1 MKFPVQSLKARILMG
16 FFIVILVISL
26 LIALLGV
33 AIIQRYILGTAYDRV
48 GKNLNAARTF
58 YDEEIKDIGEALRLV
73 SLNEDP
79 DLLRKKMDLDY
90 FTVLSSDELPSVRN
104 KIVQQAWKEK
114 RMLGGTRIIAAEE
127 LERMAEEVVARTRIE
142 LMETQRA
149 KPTSEIILESAMVKE
164 YAVPVRSADGEYRI
178 LIYGG
183 RIINQDY
190 ALVDR
195 IRALVFGN
203 ELYNAKPVGTVTVF
217 QDDVRIA
224 TNVLNEDGT
233 RAIGTRV
240 SSEVYEKVLERGQT
254 WHDRAFVVTDW
265 YKTAYEPIR
274 DIEGNIIG
282 ILYVGLLEQPYND
295 LQKNITLVFL
305 AIMIGTT
312 LLAVMVSFL
321 LAGGIHRPIAEVLD
335 ATQRISSGDLGL
347 KVNTRTSIS
356 DLNEL
361 AESFNEMSVKLYD
374 REESLIFANQKL
386 EEANKSYVDLIGFV
400 SHELKGILASAVMN
414 VYSIKDGFLGMVN
427 FKQRKAIDSVA
438 RSLDYLTATVKK
450 FLNLGRIE
458 KGELPINKR
467 DVLLK
472 SEVFD
477 VSIHSLAALALS
489 KKIRFDNRID
499 PELKVCADADLMQVV
514 GNNLIGNAIK
524 YGLDDGE
531 IRIDSRVLGTK
542 VEIEVY
548 NDSVPIAEDQLP
560 LLFQKFSRLNNEA
573 TRSVKGTGL
582 GLFITR
588 QIVEEHGGSIRVQP
602 KEKGNS
608 FIFEIERS

>member
-1 MKFPVQSLKARILMG
+1 MNFPVQSLKGRILMG

-26 LIALLGV
+26 MTALLGV

-48 GKNLNAARTF
+48 GNNLDAARTF
-58 YDEEIKDIGEALRLV
+58 YEEEIRDIGEALRLV

-79 DLLRKKMDLDY
+79 DLLREKMGLDY
-90 FTVLSSDELPSVRN
+90 FYVLSSEEIASVQN
-104 KIVQQAWKEK
+104 EIVQRAWKEK
-114 RMLGGTRIIAAEE
+114 KMLGGTRIIDAEE
-127 LERMAEEVVARTRIE
+127 LEKMPEAAGIRTRMEI
-142 LMETQRA
+142 LETQRA
-149 KPTSEIILESAMVKE
+149 KPTSKTVLESAMAKE
-164 YAVPVRSADGEYRI
+164 HAVPIRSADGKYGT

-183 RIINQDY
+183 RIINQDH

-203 ELYNAKPVGTVTVF
+203 ELYDAKPVGTVTVF

-240 SSEVYEKVLERGQT
+240 SAEVYEKVLERGQT

-274 DIEGNIIG
+274 NIEGDTIG
-282 ILYVGLLEQPYND
+282 ILYVGILEQPYND

-321 LAGGIHRPIAEVLD
+321 LAGGIHRPIAEVLE
-335 ATQRISSGDLGL
+335 ATQKISHGNLGL
-347 KVNTRTSIS
+347 KVNSRTSIS

-361 AESFNEMSVKLYD
+361 AESFNEMSVKLHE
-374 REESLIFANQKL
+374 REESLVLTNKKL

-458 KGELPINKR
+458 KGELPVNKR

-477 VSIHSLAALALS
+477 ESINSLAALALL
-489 KKIRFDNRID
+489 KNIHFDNRID
-499 PELKVCADADLMQVV
+499 PELKVSADADLMQVV
-514 GNNLIGNAIK
+514 GNNLISNAIK
-524 YGLDDGE
+524 YGLDDGD
-531 IRIDSRVLGTK
+531 IRIDSRILGTK

-548 NDSVPIAEDQLP
+548 NDSVPIAQDQLP
-560 LLFQKFSRLNNEA
+560 LLFQKFSRLNNKA
-573 TRSVKGTGL
+573 TRGVKGTGL

-588 QIVEEHGGSIRVQP
+588 QIIEEHGGSIRVQP
-602 KEKGNS
+602 REKGNS
-608 FIFEIERS
+608 FIFQIERS

>member
-1 MKFPVQSLKARILMG
+1 MNFPVQSLKGRILMG

-26 LIALLGV
+26 MTALLGV

-48 GKNLNAARTF
+48 GNNLDAARTF
-58 YDEEIKDIGEALRLV
+58 YEEEIRDIGEALRLV

-79 DLLRKKMDLDY
+79 DLLREKMGLDY
-90 FTVLSSDELPSVRN
+90 FYVLSSDEIASVQN
-104 KIVQQAWKEK
+104 EIVQRAWKEK
-114 RMLGGTRIIAAEE
+114 KMLGGTRIIDAEE
-127 LERMAEEVVARTRIE
+127 LEKMPEAAGIRTRMEI
-142 LMETQRA
+142 LETQRA
-149 KPTSEIILESAMVKE
+149 KPTSKTVLESAMAKE
-164 YAVPVRSADGEYRI
+164 HAVPIRSADGKYGT

-183 RIINQDY
+183 RIINQDH

-203 ELYNAKPVGTVTVF
+203 ELYDAKPVGTVTVF

-240 SSEVYEKVLERGQT
+240 SAEVYEKVLERGQT

-274 DIEGNIIG
+274 NIEGDTIG
-282 ILYVGLLEQPYND
+282 ILYVGILEQPYND

-321 LAGGIHRPIAEVLD
+321 LAGGIHRPIAEVLE
-335 ATQRISSGDLGL
+335 ATQKISHGNLGL
-347 KVNTRTSIS
+347 KVNSRTSIS

-361 AESFNEMSVKLYD
+361 AESFNEMSVKLHE
-374 REESLIFANQKL
+374 REESLVLTNKKL

-458 KGELPINKR
+458 KGELPVNKR

-477 VSIHSLAALALS
+477 ESINSLAALALL
-489 KKIRFDNRID
+489 KNIHFDNRID
-499 PELKVCADADLMQVV
+499 PELKVSADADLMQVV
-514 GNNLIGNAIK
+514 GNNLISNAIK
-524 YGLDDGE
+524 YGLDDGD
-531 IRIDSRVLGTK
+531 IRIDSRILGTK

-548 NDSVPIAEDQLP
+548 NDSVPIAQDQLP
-560 LLFQKFSRLNNEA
+560 LLFQKFSRLNNKA
-573 TRSVKGTGL
+573 TRGVKGTGL

-588 QIVEEHGGSIRVQP
+588 QIIEEHGGSIRVQP
-602 KEKGNS
+602 REKGNS
-608 FIFEIERS
+608 FIFQIERS